1 MPEKPRFN
9 PIQKLKTLLLGKS
22 IDPSDKK
29 SFHSISLIAFFAWVG
44 LGADGLSSS
53 SYGPEEAFRALGAHP
68 HLGILVA
75 LGSALTVLI
84 ISASYSQL
92 IEIFPAGGGGYL
104 VASKLLSPQAGM
116 VSGCA
121 LLIDYVL
128 TITISVAS
136 GADAIFS
143 FLPRHWYHY
152 KFEATLFVLLLLVIM
167 NLRGVKESILPLVPI
182 FLVFVLTHTFAIIYG
197 LVVHLWD
204 FPEVVHSTMVDV
216 GVTHSELG
224 LMGMIFLLLRSYSM
238 GAGTYTGIEAVS
250 NGMPLLRE
258 PRLQTGKRT
267 MIYMAA
273 SLAFMVLGLMLL
285 YVLYHLT
292 PLPGKTLNATLFDT
306 MTSNWNPT
314 ASKSFIWASLV
325 SEAVILF
332 VAAQAG
338 FLGGPRVLANMALDH
353 WFPTKFTLLS
363 DRLVAQNGVILMGG
377 AAAIILMATKGSV
390 QLLVVLYSITVFIT
404 FVLSQMGMLKY
415 WWSVRDK
422 MKGWKR
428 RILTSAVAFGLCLFI
443 LITVTILKFNEGGW
457 VTLILTGLLVVL
469 ATFVKRHYNNV
480 AKILKRMD
488 NLVNAAKTSQS
499 GAIPNIMGAAGRMA
513 SDKSIPE
520 PVIPK
525 FDPKARTAVMLVSGF
540 NGVGLH
546 TLFSIIRL
554 FGGIYKNFVFVEI
567 GLIDAGT
574 FKGADEVENLQSH
587 VKVELDSYVEFI
599 SRHGYYGEGVSLL
612 SHDVVEGSAQI
623 APQILSRFPH
633 SVFFMGQLVF
643 PEESFFSR
651 LFHNN
656 VVFAVQRR
664 LYHLG
669 IPFIIMPVR
678 VKMRV

>member
-1 MPEKPRFN
+1 MPETQRLSL
-9 PIQKLKTLLLGKS
+9 IQKCKILVLGKS
-22 IDPSDKK
+22 LNPADHK

-75 LGSALTVLI
+75 LGSALTVLV
-84 ISASYSQL
+84 ISASYSHL
-92 IEIFPAGGGGYL
+92 IELFPAGGGGYL
-104 VASKLLSPQAGM
+104 VASKLLSPHAGM

-143 FLPRHWYHY
+143 FLPADWYHY
-152 KFEATLFVLLLLVIM
+152 KFEATLLILALLMVM

-182 FLVFVLTHTFAIIYG
+182 FLVFVFTHAFAIVYG
-197 LVVHLWD
+197 LILHLWD
-204 FPEVVHSTMVDV
+204 FPEVVQSTVV
-216 GVTHSELG
+216 EVRNTHGELG

-267 MIYMAA
+267 MVYMAA

-285 YVLYHLT
+285 YVFYHLQ
-292 PLPGKTLNATLFDT
+292 PVPGKTLNAVLFDT
-306 MTSNWNPT
+306 MTQSWNPRV
-314 ASKSFIWASLV
+314 SKVFVWVSLF

-353 WFPTKFTLLS
+353 WFPNKFTLLS
-363 DRLVAQNGVILMGG
+363 DRLVTQNGVFLMGG
-377 AAAIILMATKGSV
+377 AAAVILAATRGSV

-404 FVLSQMGMLKY
+404 FVLSQVGMIKH
-415 WWSVRDK
+415 WWSVRNK

-428 RILTSAVAFGLCLFI
+428 RVLTSGVAFGLCLFI

-457 VTLILTGLLVVL
+457 ITLVMTGLLVVL
-469 ATFVKRHYNNV
+469 AIFVKKHYDNV
-480 AKILKRMD
+480 GKMLKRMD
-488 NLVNAAKTSQS
+488 NLVHAAQTSQT
-499 GAIPNIMGAAGRMA
+499 GAIPKIMGSAGRVA
-513 SDKSIPE
+513 ETAEEAPT
-520 PVIPK
+520 PK
-525 FDPKARTAVMLVSGF
+525 FDPKARTAVMLVNGF
-540 NGVGLH
+540 NGIGLH

-574 FKGADEVENLQSH
+574 YKGADEVDNLQVH
-587 VKVELDSYVEFI
+587 VKEELNGYVDFI
-599 SRHGYYGEGVSLL
+599 KRHGYYGEGISAL
-612 SHDVVEGSAQI
+612 SHDVVEGSAQL
-623 APQILSRFPH
+623 APQIMERFPQA
-633 SVFFMGQLVF
+633 VFFMGQLVF